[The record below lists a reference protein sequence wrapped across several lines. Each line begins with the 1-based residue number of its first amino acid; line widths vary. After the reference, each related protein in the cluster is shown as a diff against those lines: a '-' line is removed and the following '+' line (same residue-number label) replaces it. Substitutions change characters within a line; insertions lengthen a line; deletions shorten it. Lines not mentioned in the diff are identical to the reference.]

1 MKNQIKKVERET
13 NAKKDLNGCN
23 NEVEEVVQLESKW
36 VPLKVP
42 DSVVVALVAVPELTV
57 VLGGYLSHPF
67 FFTQKS
73 STFFLTNFSNKKFSL
88 GLYVYIEQKSLN
100 ESMKKIV
107 ILKRLINIV
116 AKSCY

>member
-1 MKNQIKKVERET
+1 MKNQLKKVERET

-42 DSVVVALVAVPELTV
+42 DSVVVAPVAVPELTV

-67 FFTQKS
+67 FCSHKKS
-73 STFFLTNFSNKKFSL
+73 STFFLTNFSNKKFCL
-88 GLYVYIEQKSLN
+88 GLYVYIT
-100 ESMKKIV
+100 KKFE
-107 ILKRLINIV
+107 
-116 AKSCY
+116 

>member
-42 DSVVVALVAVPELTV
+42 DSVAVLELTV
-57 VLGGYLSHPF
+57 VLGGYLFHPF

-73 STFFLTNFSNKKFSL
+73 STFFLTNFSNKKFCL
-88 GLYVYIEQKSLN
+88 GLYVYI
-100 ESMKKIV
+100 
-107 ILKRLINIV
+107 
-116 AKSCY
+116 

>member
-42 DSVVVALVAVPELTV
+42 DSVAVLELTV
-57 VLGGYLSHPF
+57 VLGGYLFHPF
-67 FFTQKS
+67 FSHKKVQL
-73 STFFLTNFSNKKFSL
+73 FF
-88 GLYVYIEQKSLN
+88 
-100 ESMKKIV
+100 
-107 ILKRLINIV
+107 
-116 AKSCY
+116 

>member
-42 DSVVVALVAVPELTV
+42 DSVVVAPVAVPELTV

-67 FFTQKS
+67 FFHTKKVQL
-73 STFFLTNFSNKKFSL
+73 FF
-88 GLYVYIEQKSLN
+88 
-100 ESMKKIV
+100 
-107 ILKRLINIV
+107 
-116 AKSCY
+116 